1 MASGSNS
8 KHGSPGWHTD
18 PENPMLG
25 PNGQLQDA
33 HERQQQFVYSP
44 LEAANKIVYLHD
56 NTEDD
61 LPAAFQVDVN
71 NTRPKRIIKPIT
83 HKNPLEVFK
92 QEKLAAKS
100 KASSMCKKKK
110 ASENNK
116 SACQETLN
124 ALSKFGLWMDC
135 LKLPQFLVGKD
146 GSRGAPIEVESSASE
161 AESVKE
167 RHFLYLERGTS
178 SKCC

>member
-33 HERQQQFVYSP
+33 HERQQQFVYS
-44 LEAANKIVYLHD
+44 LSEAANKIVYLCV
-56 NTEDD
+56 NTKDD

-71 NTRPKRIIKPIT
+71 NTRPKQIIKPIT
-83 HKNPLEVFK
+83 HQNPLEVFK

-116 SACQETLN
+116 SAHQETLN
-124 ALSKFGLWMDC
+124 AFSKFRLQMDH

-167 RHFLYLERGTS
+167 RHFLDLERGTS
-178 SKCC
+178 SKH